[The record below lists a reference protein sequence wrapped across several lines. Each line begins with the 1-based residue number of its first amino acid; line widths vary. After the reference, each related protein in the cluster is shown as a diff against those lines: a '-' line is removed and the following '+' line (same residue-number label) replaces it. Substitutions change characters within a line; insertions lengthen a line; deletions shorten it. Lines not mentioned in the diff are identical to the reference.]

1 MIYSFIFGCLCG
13 VFFPLVN
20 KGHIW
25 ISFKKSPNPI
35 CNRSFSL
42 FWGLRD
48 IYPEVYLVCSGFLFF
63 SEYLPFTSGPNK
75 RFGKIYGLYIKV
87 SCSCL
92 RDKFILKLCLI
103 LQPPDVTCSP
113 CSIFLDMKPL
123 IFQSL
128 FSLFSLFLIQY
139 LILKSER
146 QKLYFLVGYL

>member
-1 MIYSFIFGCLCG
+1 MIYSFIFGSLCR
-13 VFFPLVN
+13 FFPLFN

-35 CNRSFSL
+35 CIRSLSL
-42 FWGLRD
+42 FWEHTD
-48 IYPEVYLVCSGFLFF
+48 IYPQVYFICSGFLFF
-63 SEYLPFTSGPNK
+63 SEYLPSTSDPYK

-92 RDKFILKLCLI
+92 KDKFILKLYLI
-103 LQPPDVTCSP
+103 LQPPDIICSP
-113 CSIFLDMKPL
+113 FLIFLYIKLL

-128 FSLFSLFLIQY
+128 FSLFLIQD

-146 QKLYFLVGYL
+146 QKLYF